1 MGQGNDF
8 YRQEIPYDA
17 MGDYSGLL
25 KESNAERES
34 DRSAEETE

>member
-17 MGDYSGLL
+17 MGDFSELL
-25 KESNAERES
+25 KKSNAEREP
-34 DRSAEETE
+34 DRSAEEME